1 MSIGKLNL
9 PALEVNDASEL
20 AIRPKALKA
29 WLDGLPLGDM
39 QASGYQIIS
48 TLKEYN
54 RCRLPVSTRLESL
67 NIFGRVAQELTS
79 GLSASYRD
87 SSFPLSERNRK
98 RHALVNDLCEEM
110 ANGFKRLADEYFESW
125 NQKSAPGKQFYDVI
139 RIAIVYLSKQLVAA
153 YSVYT
158 MEPKG
163 VWQDLHSLFKMVEVV
178 SHSRQPDNQSEP
190 QKVNPDHESVLNAYL
205 RITMLSITN
214 PYHLMQGEAQLIYN
228 YLNKWV
234 EGCRIVSMNG
244 YIVDKGD
251 LIIDLDHDMPPHFV
265 YQDNIEH
272 PKNCRSIDMSKLLG
286 KFKEAIHSLTTRKE
300 AAGGVVNSNLSF
312 NERIRRDMLLRL
324 QSVWDKRTERGAP
337 RKSSEAKL
345 RLVSSLS
352 ACHYFIDEKK
362 DFYPESD
369 EVRIHKP
376 ERNIEGSSESVLSLM
391 PVDYEPWKE
400 DEERHRA
407 DADLESQ
414 RLSLSNEDMDIWEK
428 IYASKSHSRALHETH
443 LSKYQDNMWQQLNT
457 SHNGMG
463 VRYEASEN
471 ARVSVGNIIAY
482 HPEDDP
488 DKWRIGVVTWMKEF
502 GLNHLDLGIKLV
514 SGLARPVAARAISG
528 AGCGSEYF
536 RSLLFET
543 ENTGEKVTR
552 IIVPASMYDIG
563 TQLVL
568 NFRTELAYVRL
579 TNVINTTS
587 CFTIFAF
594 NQIEIPM
601 IERNKIDEMK
611 SA

>member
-1 MSIGKLNL
+1 MNIGKLHL
-9 PALEVNDASEL
+9 PALEINDQSRL
-20 AIRPKALKA
+20 AVRPKALKA
-29 WLDGLPLGDM
+29 WLDDLPLGDM
-39 QASGYQIIS
+39 QASGFQLIN
-48 TLKEYN
+48 TLKDYN
-54 RCRLPVSTRLESL
+54 RCQLTPSTRLESL
-67 NIFGRVAQELTS
+67 NIFGRLVQELTS

-87 SSFPLSERNRK
+87 SSLPLSERNRQ
-98 RHALVNDLCEEM
+98 RYGLVNDLCKEM
-110 ANGFKRLADEYFESW
+110 ANGFKLLAFEYYNNW
-125 NQKSAPGKQFYDVI
+125 NQKSSPPKQFYDVI

-153 YSVYT
+153 YSTYSL
-158 MEPKG
+158 EPKG
-163 VWQDLHSLFKMVEVV
+163 VWQDLHSLYKLVEKI
-178 SHSRQPDNQSEP
+178 STTSQSPDVTGTR
-190 QKVNPDHESVLNAYL
+190 KANPEHESVVSAYL

-234 EGCRIVSMNG
+234 DGCRIVSMNG

-265 YQDNIEH
+265 YQDNLEH
-272 PKNCRSIDMSKLLG
+272 PKNCRSIDMSKLMG
-286 KFKEAIHSLTTRKE
+286 KFKETIASLTTRKE
-300 AAGGVVNSNLSF
+300 SAGGIENSNLSF

-324 QSVWDKRTERGAP
+324 QTVWDKRAERGAP
-337 RKSSEAKL
+337 RSPSDTQL

-362 DFYPESD
+362 DFFPESD

-376 ERNIEGSSESVLSLM
+376 ERNVESSESALSLM
-391 PVDYEPWKE
+391 PIDYEPWR
-400 DEERHRA
+400 DEEERQRA
-407 DADLESQ
+407 DADLESR
-414 RLSLSNEDMDIWEK
+414 RLSLFNEDMDIWEK
-428 IYASKSHSRALHETH
+428 IYASKSHARALHETH
-443 LSKYQDNMWQQLNT
+443 LTKYKDHSWQQLNT

-463 VRYEASEN
+463 VRYLASEN
-471 ARVSVGNIIAY
+471 ARVSVGNIIVY
-482 HPEDDP
+482 HPVDNSEQ
-488 DKWRIGVVTWMKEF
+488 WSVGVVTWMKEF
-502 GLNHLDLGIKLV
+502 DVSHLDLGIKIV
-514 SGLARPVAARAISG
+514 PGVARPVGVRAISG

-536 RSLLFET
+536 RSLLFDT
-543 ENTGEKVTR
+543 ENAGEKVTR

-579 TNVINTTS
+579 TNVVNTTS